1 MFEVNNNVAKIDG
14 KQGKYDDKTVT
25 NPSVRYGR
33 NAVDNYYSYI
43 EKPFTM
49 DKMNPAPIL
58 DFGVNPDAAE
68 KNEAK
73 LNKFL
78 DENDK
83 YLSALPPLEF
93 EYRYMP
99 TQARGQVDAQSALGA
114 AYEEMGQ
121 RKAVPVNEM
130 DHSFAA
136 SDEFSTKP
144 MDINGDGKI
153 DNAEYASS
161 LLAADALSK
170 GEDANPDNIDG
181 TINRKGFDAVL
192 AYTKKSN
199 AQAAANLYSNLYN
212 KYQLGEAQKNFNPN
226 A

>member
-1 MFEVNNNVAKIDG
+1 MFEVNNNITKIDG
-14 KQGKYDDKTVT
+14 KQGKYDEKTVT

-43 EKPFTM
+43 EKPFIT

-58 DFGVNPDAAE
+58 DFGTNPNAAE

-73 LNKFL
+73 LNEFL

-83 YLSALPPLEF
+83 YLNSLPPLEF

-99 TQARGQVDAQSALGA
+99 TQSRGQVDTQAVLGA
-114 AYEEMGQ
+114 AYEDMGK
-121 RKAVPVNEM
+121 RKTVSVDEM
-130 DHSFAA
+130 DKNFAA
-136 SDEFSTKP
+136 SDEFTTKP

-153 DNAEYASS
+153 DNAEYAST

-170 GEDANPDNIDG
+170 SEDANPDNIDG
-181 TINRKGFDAVL
+181 TINKKGFDALL
-192 AYTKKSN
+192 AYTQKSK
-199 AQAAANLYSNLYN
+199 AEAAANLYSSLYN
-212 KYQLGEAQKNFNPN
+212 KYQLGEAQKEFKPN